1 MEILY
6 RDFNG
11 KLVLNIGVNFN
22 ISNNFYGDIDDELQL
37 IVDDFDKGVDNFVM
51 DLDEQGLDVNF

>member
-11 KLVLNIGVNFN
+11 KLVLNIGVFN
-22 ISNNFYGDIDDELQL
+22 ISNNLYGDIDDELQL
-37 IVDDFDKGVDNFVM
+37 IIDDFDKGVDNFVM

>member
-11 KLVLNIGVNFN
+11 KLVLNIGVFN
-22 ISNNFYGDIDDELQL
+22 ISNSFYGDIDDELQL

>member
-11 KLVLNIGVNFN
+11 KLVLNIGVIN

-51 DLDEQGLDVNF
+51 DLNEQGLDVNF

>member
-11 KLVLNIGVNFN
+11 KLVLNIGVFN

-51 DLDEQGLDVNF
+51 DLNEQGLDVNF

>member
-11 KLVLNIGVNFN
+11 ELVLNIGVFN
-22 ISNNFYGDIDDELQL
+22 ISNNFYGEIDDELQL
-37 IVDDFDKGVDNFVM
+37 IIDDFDKGVDNFVM

>member
-11 KLVLNIGVNFN
+11 KLVLNIGVFN
-22 ISNNFYGDIDDELQL
+22 ISNNLYGDIDDELQL

>member
-11 KLVLNIGVNFN
+11 KLVLNIGVFS

>member
-11 KLVLNIGVNFN
+11 KLVLNIGVFN
-22 ISNNFYGDIDDELQL
+22 ISNNFYGVIDDELQL